1 MYDWESEDKHMME
14 KKKMAKCI
22 FAIIL
27 TLAMVLTSIV
37 WPETVKNVHASAF
50 TINEDEYDSTNILTA
65 KGDVLT
71 STQTDKVH
79 KKEDGT
85 YDGGIEV
92 INTIGSGAGN
102 AKALTAKYLK
112 ITYTIADISSVTDET
127 KLFTFLPYTST
138 WAGWQDN
145 TIKFKDAIKNSDNSY
160 TSYIAVRTIKASMD
174 EGQECSGI
182 NLEFCNSQPTI
193 TLTGYYAMTVKAT
206 KTSVEKYNSNAEGDL
221 SSDKYI
227 NVITITGKQLQ
238 DKGIDISKYMKTK
251 TNFTPYIQVSKAH
264 TRSAIVFTC
273 MNTNK
278 ASGSSN
284 KALIGIQRD
293 YDTNKTDYNG
303 AKNGVANLSDALY
316 IIHCGYGTGKEGTGV
331 GAAGTGI
338 YNKISSINTDK
349 WTKTDTNEGSPT
361 YGKS

>member
-112 ITYTIADISSVTDET
+112 ITYTIADISSVTNET

-138 WAGWQDN
+138 WAG
-145 TIKFKDAIKNSDNSY
+145 
-160 TSYIAVRTIKASMD
+160 
-174 EGQECSGI
+174 
-182 NLEFCNSQPTI
+182 
-193 TLTGYYAMTVKAT
+193 
-206 KTSVEKYNSNAEGDL
+206 
-221 SSDKYI
+221 
-227 NVITITGKQLQ
+227 
-238 DKGIDISKYMKTK
+238 
-251 TNFTPYIQVSKAH
+251 
-264 TRSAIVFTC
+264 
-273 MNTNK
+273 
-278 ASGSSN
+278 
-284 KALIGIQRD
+284 
-293 YDTNKTDYNG
+293 
-303 AKNGVANLSDALY
+303 
-316 IIHCGYGTGKEGTGV
+316 
-331 GAAGTGI
+331 
-338 YNKISSINTDK
+338 
-349 WTKTDTNEGSPT
+349 
-361 YGKS
+361 